1 MCLRRHSACASQ
13 LLLFYLRTR
22 ASLTLLIQME
32 LVLHGYQR
40 KIFPTMPKNLRKQAL
55 LEDLTTTDAWTGMCL
70 MVSQQFWFSNLLIDA
85 INHLLFNN
93 FPFCICHGITETLS
107 LCLIRPM
114 LFIWYCNSYL
124 YDFTVVCSF
133 KCSSWFHFEFT
144 PFFTGFGCVWGGGRL
159 YYLCSKKHAVLA
171 LSEAK
176 LFKFDQSYI

>member
-1 MCLRRHSACASQ
+1 MRLRRHSACASQ

-114 LFIWYCNSYL
+114 LFIWYCSSYL
-124 YDFTVVCSF
+124 YDFTVVLFFQMFKLISF
-133 KCSSWFHFEFT
+133 WIYTFFHGAWVCGVGVAYT
-144 PFFTGFGCVWGGGRL
+144 TSVPRNMPF
-159 YYLCSKKHAVLA
+159 
-171 LSEAK
+171 
-176 LFKFDQSYI
+176 